1 MIKPRPKKPITYNYS
16 WLFIFPGLFRK
27 TTMFLTQYFDRVFLQ
42 HIYNQ
47 QPMKIYKNDCD
58 NRQIKIRNSGFVS

>member
-1 MIKPRPKKPITYNYS
+1 MIKPGPKKPITYNYS

-47 QPMKIYKNDCD
+47 QPMKIYKKNDYD
-58 NRQIKIRNSGFVS
+58 DRQIKI